1 MGLMTCLC
9 CQYEL
14 ALDQAD
20 GSRENL
26 SAVNVIVEHIET
38 GTSGRE
44 QNDISVLCQQ
54 KAYLYRLIHGGYPV
68 YRYIAGLDGLCNFVC
83 IPSQQYDTAHMLAD
97 WLFQREKSCPL
108 PSPPAIRITFLRN
121 PFSAAT
127 AEPMLVLL
135 ESS

>member
-1 MGLMTCLC
+1 MTCLC

-97 WLFQREKSCPL
+97 WLFQRGKILSF
-108 PSPPAIRITFLRN
+108 AISTCNQNHVFCETRSVRQQLNLCWCF
-121 PFSAAT
+121 
-127 AEPMLVLL
+127 
-135 ESS
+135 